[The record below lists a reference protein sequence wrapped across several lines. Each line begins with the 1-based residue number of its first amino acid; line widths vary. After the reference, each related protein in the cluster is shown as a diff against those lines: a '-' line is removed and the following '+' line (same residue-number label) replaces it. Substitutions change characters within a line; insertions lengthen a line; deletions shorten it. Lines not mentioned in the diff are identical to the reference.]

1 MSGPCTGRLVGPR
14 VRVTG
19 PASGVAGFRAAAASA
34 GLPVVGPAGRTA
46 RKKQRPP
53 RATTVRLVDSTGGAA
68 RGDVVVALD
77 TPYALGGSTA
87 PVRIATYGETPG
99 AFDALVS
106 VLLGRST
113 APGRLPVD
121 VPGVPRD
128 GC

>member
-1 MSGPCTGRLVGPR
+1 M
-14 VRVTG
+14 RVTG
-19 PASGVAGFRAAAASA
+19 PASPVAAFRAAAASA
-34 GLPVVGPAGRTA
+34 GLRVVGPTPRTGTEP
-46 RKKQRPP
+46 RPP
-53 RATTVRLVDSTGGAA
+53 RATTVRLVDSTGGPA

-87 PVRIATYGETPG
+87 PVRIATYGETTG

-106 VLLGRST
+106 VLLGRAT